1 MLPEETAD
9 SRTGSGK
16 IQDVFVT
23 FYDTI
28 KFSKNDGDLSI
39 GHSKQLEG
47 APTGQVWNEINS
59 ISNGCNPVSNRES

>member
-47 APTGQVWNEINS
+47 APTGQVWDSQSIKINNSNEL
-59 ISNGCNPVSNRES
+59 